1 LWPFYVTRR
10 RVNGVLG
17 SGCNMHQDCSHPL
30 TSCVGFATTSNSR
43 VGWLPGLVASVSLV
57 GPTSAFVCHSVG
69 GGFRKIINQPN
80 GKPLI
85 SPAKPEL

>member
-1 LWPFYVTRR
+1 
-10 RVNGVLG
+10 
-17 SGCNMHQDCSHPL
+17 
-30 TSCVGFATTSNSR
+30 

-57 GPTSAFVCHSVG
+57 GPTSVFVCHSVG